1 MVYGT
6 WAKEK
11 WKRRDLRGYLTT
23 CSGLTCLPTFLRC
36 TKHTPALQVCTNC
49 SFGME
54 TLPGDTHVTLS
65 FRSLL
70 RCHLITLFKIANATP
85 TPFTLSLTYLTLS
98 IAMNTNCHSMEFLM
112 YFYYWLSCLT
122 KIHIPGGQ
130 GWGRFNLFCLV
141 YPRHLTW
148 SREDARPSGWMS
160 ERANEWILLLACS

>member
-1 MVYGT
+1 MVFENIIQERTFTMVYGT
-6 WAKEK
+6 WATEK
-11 WKRRDLRGYLTT
+11 CKRRDLRGYLTT
-23 CSGLTCLPTFLRC
+23 CSCLTCLPTFLKC

-112 YFYYWLSCLT
+112 YFYY
-122 KIHIPGGQ
+122 
-130 GWGRFNLFCLV
+130 
-141 YPRHLTW
+141 
-148 SREDARPSGWMS
+148 
-160 ERANEWILLLACS
+160 